1 MTTETKPRPSARER
15 LLTAATEL
23 FYAEGVHTVGIDRVI
38 ERAGVAKA
46 SLYSTFGSKDELIR
60 AYLQDR
66 HSYTRQ
72 RMDEGLLRYET
83 PREKLL
89 GVFDIQAE
97 PFDRPGYRGCAFVA
111 ANGEAD
117 PGSCIPQVTADYRG
131 WVRGLFTDLAEAAG
145 FADPAALAGQLH
157 LVYEG
162 AAIAARNG
170 DTEVLRASRAAAAAL
185 IDAAGVPTTGGARKT
200 RPGRAAAHSST

>member
-1 MTTETKPRPSARER
+1 MTTPTTRPRPSARDR
-15 LLTAATEL
+15 LLAAATEL

-38 ERAGVAKA
+38 ERACVAKA

-66 HSYTRQ
+66 HAYTQ
-72 RMDEGLLRYET
+72 RRMEEGLLRYGT

-89 GVFDIQAE
+89 GIFDIQAE

-117 PGSCIPQVTADYRG
+117 ASSCIPQVTAEYRG
-131 WVRGLFTDLAEAAG
+131 WVRGLFTELAEAAG
-145 FADPAALAGQLH
+145 SADPAALAAQLH

-162 AAIAARNG
+162 SAIAARNG
-170 DTEVLRASRAAAAAL
+170 DLAVLDASRAAAAAL
-185 IDAAGVPTTGGARKT
+185 IDAAPVTARRT
-200 RPGRAAAHSST
+200 EARRAAARGSS